1 MKKSVT
7 VGNNNL
13 LKIKE
18 VRKLA
23 KNNKKIEKYSNNK
36 KIIAIQNKVS
46 IYSFSFLINKY
57 ILKKSANIYKIFN
70 NKNYIDF
77 SLYRWYHWTSRGE
90 AAAHIP
96 KEAIKWKRHLLL
108 FLSFRWRSRCAP
120 AAETPL
126 DADGIAA
133 AVETWKSAATEDA
146 LSLFSECMDLVASS
160 CESLSRDNAQ
170 ELLDESGST
179 NCAYPWSDA
188 AFAAAQSVFSAA
200 GVR

>member
-1 MKKSVT
+1 M
-7 VGNNNL
+7 
-13 LKIKE
+13 
-18 VRKLA
+18 
-23 KNNKKIEKYSNNK
+23 
-36 KIIAIQNKVS
+36 
-46 IYSFSFLINKY
+46 
-57 ILKKSANIYKIFN
+57 
-70 NKNYIDF
+70 
-77 SLYRWYHWTSRGE
+77 
-90 AAAHIP
+90 
-96 KEAIKWKRHLLL
+96 
-108 FLSFRWRSRCAP
+108 SFRWRSRCAP